1 MSDSLIYKLALSR
14 IPSVGTVLA
23 KNLVTYCGGVE
34 AVFAEK
40 LSLLTKIP
48 GIGEKIAHSIYY
60 FNDFD
65 LLNSEVDYIAK
76 HGITCYFFTDQAYPF
91 RLKHIHAAPV
101 MLFQKGQAELNAR
114 RMVAVV
120 GTRKASAH
128 GKDEAKRII
137 EEMSVYK
144 PTIISGLAY
153 GIDSCAHKA
162 ALTYKLPTV
171 SVFGHGL
178 DRIYPQHN
186 TNLANQILESE
197 GGWLTEFQTGTIP
210 CRENFPKRNRIVAGL
225 VDAVIVVESPVKG
238 GSMITANFGFENNR
252 EVMALPG
259 RVNDSASVGCNNLIK
274 TNRASLIESGYDVA
288 NLLNW
293 DVDKKKQKQFQL
305 PISLGPQEQCI
316 FDTLKVYGALEIDTL
331 SFKTQLDSSVLAYKL
346 LEMEMDHLVRVL
358 PGKQYE
364 LI

>member
-197 GGWLTEFQTGTIP
+197 GGWLTEFQTGTF
-210 CRENFPKRNRIVAGL
+210 R
-225 VDAVIVVESPVKG
+225 VV
-238 GSMITANFGFENNR
+238 
-252 EVMALPG
+252 
-259 RVNDSASVGCNNLIK
+259 K
-274 TNRASLIESGYDVA
+274 TFLKEIELLQDWLTPLL
-288 NLLNW
+288 LLN
-293 DVDKKKQKQFQL
+293 L
-305 PISLGPQEQCI
+305 R
-316 FDTLKVYGALEIDTL
+316 LKVV
-331 SFKTQLDSSVLAYKL
+331 Q
-346 LEMEMDHLVRVL
+346 
-358 PGKQYE
+358 
-364 LI
+364 